1 MLKRLHYI
9 SVQLPALLL
18 VLACGLVACG
28 CSSDTDEPQ
37 PGPDPAREVVGT
49 LSLYLNMGD
58 SFSASRS
65 SASRTP
71 TDGPDG
77 LDSYDPGSGYENYID
92 VSDISLYA
100 FNGTST
106 AEGVT
111 PNTFYQKITDL
122 TLHPLYDVDG
132 EIRRYYYI
140 SFPVTEEFK
149 KHFETTDLKLV
160 LLANWYGAYPAI
172 EEGATIH
179 DLVTSAEAVMDY
191 KTMTPVVT
199 ADNRIPLFGVKN
211 FGGVTS
217 GMTSGSVKWLDD
229 INLLRALAKVEVYD
243 DPESPVFIESAYI
256 TRYVTRLY
264 KAPLG
269 VNDEGDYKTDSYASD
284 YGPVPSIPAEPDNNY
299 ERLEKLEMKPL
310 TTAVPDGPR
319 HFVIYIPEYKNIGRT
334 SDTERIRI
342 EIHYEGLS
350 DAKYVDF
357 KYYNATPYLP
367 NGAKVGDY
375 FNINRNYWYQFSI
388 HKDREVKVQVVPY
401 AEVDLRP
408 GYGLMTDKA
417 HFIPVTVKDADGNT
431 TIYYYDPKTG
441 LYYDE
446 SKTNVVPN
454 PFPGIDPVTGRYIF
468 YDSKFNL
475 LYYFDP
481 DKYQYYAPDNSTKI
495 INPYNEESYDND
507 SFLTKVVPSAG
518 GIFYYYN
525 LFTCQY
531 FAPTNSKKEVKCKLL
546 TDEYGI
552 PLPAKIIL
560 TDIVTSNS
568 YYYDALSVRYYLDE
582 SMKNEI
588 ADPFKI

>member
-100 FNGTST
+100 FNGNST

-243 DPESPVFIESAYI
+243 DPESPVFIEAAYI

-269 VNDEGDYKTDSYASD
+269 VKDESDYKTDSYASD
-284 YGPVPSIPAEPDNNY
+284 YAPAPSIPAEPDNNY

-310 TTAVPDGPR
+310 PAAVPDGPR

-334 SDTERIRI
+334 SDIERIQI
-342 EIHYEGLS
+342 ALTYKELNLPVTIDFGVYEYDES
-350 DAKYVDF
+350 TKRS
-357 KYYNATPYLP
+357 KI
-367 NGAKVGDY
+367 KEY
-375 FNINRNYWYQFSI
+375 FDIKRNYWYIF
-388 HKDREVKVQVVPY
+388 KVNKGRDVTVQVVPY
-401 AEVDLRP
+401 AGVPLNPGFGLLINKDL
-408 GYGLMTDKA
+408 
-417 HFIPVTVKDADGNT
+417 IPV
-431 TIYYYDPKTG
+431 YDDNGEVLYFYHPETG
-441 LYYDE
+441 LYYDTDGVQIKNPFILQGYTKDPATGWDIVRDDNGTFRYFRD
-446 SKTNVVPN
+446 SKTGQCYDAYKN
-454 PFPGIDPVTGRYIF
+454 PID
-468 YDSKFNL
+468 
-475 LYYFDP
+475 DP
-481 DKYQYYAPDNSTKI
+481 DNK
-495 INPYNEESYDND
+495 
-507 SFLTKVVPSAG
+507 
-518 GIFYYYN
+518 
-525 LFTCQY
+525 
-531 FAPTNSKKEVKCKLL
+531 
-546 TDEYGI
+546 
-552 PLPAKIIL
+552 
-560 TDIVTSNS
+560 
-568 YYYDALSVRYYLDE
+568 R
-582 SMKNEI
+582 
-588 ADPFKI
+588 

>member
-100 FNGTST
+100 FNGNST

-243 DPESPVFIESAYI
+243 DPESPVFIEAAYI

-269 VNDEGDYKTDSYASD
+269 VKDESDYKTDSYASD
-284 YGPVPSIPAEPDNNY
+284 YGPAPSIPAEPDNNY

-310 TTAVPDGPR
+310 PAAVPDGPR

-334 SDTERIRI
+334 SDIERIRI

-401 AEVDLRP
+401 AVKSLEP
-408 GYGLMTDKA
+408 GFGLLID
-417 HFIPVTVKDADGNT
+417 PNYVP
-431 TIYYYDPKTG
+431 IYDDNGRVVLWYNSKTG
-441 LYYDE
+441 KYYERDRYTE
-446 SKTNVVPN
+446 VPN
-454 PFPGIDPVTGRYIF
+454 PFTGRDPATGRCIIRDDSGNIRFYYDETTGQYYDKDGNEIDNPYIELDPETGWIIIRDKDNHICYYDENTGKY
-468 YDSKFNL
+468 YDSNH
-475 LYYFDP
+475 
-481 DKYQYYAPDNSTKI
+481 
-495 INPYNEESYDND
+495 
-507 SFLTKVVPSAG
+507 
-518 GIFYYYN
+518 
-525 LFTCQY
+525 
-531 FAPTNSKKEVKCKLL
+531 
-546 TDEYGI
+546 
-552 PLPAKIIL
+552 
-560 TDIVTSNS
+560 
-568 YYYDALSVRYYLDE
+568 
-582 SMKNEI
+582 NEI
-588 ADPFKI
+588 SNPRV

>member
-111 PNTFYQKITDL
+111 PNTFYQKIPDL

-172 EEGATIH
+172 EEGATIEQ
-179 DLVTSAEAVMDY
+179 LVTSAEAVMDY

-243 DPESPVFIESAYI
+243 DPESPIFIESAYI

-269 VNDEGDYKTDSYASD
+269 VKDESDYKTDSYASD
-284 YGPVPSIPAEPDNNY
+284 YGPAPSIPAEPDNNY

-408 GYGLMTDKA
+408 GFGLEVGKNYVAIHDENGKIIYWYDPETGNYYGLDKVTL
-417 HFIPVTVKDADGNT
+417 IDKPNISSDPVNGWILSRDANGQFVCYHDVENGVFYGWDRKTKIAQPTMNIDPET
-431 TIYYYDPKTG
+431 MWYIIKEPDPGTRIYYY
-441 LYYDE
+441 YDWVN
-446 SKTNVVPN
+446 S
-454 PFPGIDPVTGRYIF
+454 RWY
-468 YDSKFNL
+468 L
-475 LYYFDP
+475 P
-481 DKYQYYAPDNSTKI
+481 DKKTRVERPFENK
-495 INPYNEESYDND
+495 
-507 SFLTKVVPSAG
+507 
-518 GIFYYYN
+518 
-525 LFTCQY
+525 
-531 FAPTNSKKEVKCKLL
+531 
-546 TDEYGI
+546 DEI
-552 PLPAKIIL
+552 
-560 TDIVTSNS
+560 S
-568 YYYDALSVRYYLDE
+568 
-582 SMKNEI
+582 
-588 ADPFKI
+588 